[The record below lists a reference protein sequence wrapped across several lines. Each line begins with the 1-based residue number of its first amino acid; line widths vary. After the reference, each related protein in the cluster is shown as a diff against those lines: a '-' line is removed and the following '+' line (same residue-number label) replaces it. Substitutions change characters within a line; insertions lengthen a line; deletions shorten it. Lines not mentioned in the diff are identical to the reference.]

1 MPLLPRIGPG
11 EVVPLRRV
19 RPDEIGGGAGQAA
32 LSDAAQTLG
41 ATTARLIDAERQAD
55 VARAEVGYGAKLAE
69 IAQAIDQEPDVDARE
84 AKFEEARRSIADEF
98 RQGLRGQK
106 YQADFDQ
113 RAFQLGERAKLAV
126 REGVIRKRLDNAR
139 GGVIESVDK
148 FDRLIEHSESDQ
160 LTKGYVFARSNILDA
175 GVASGAVSAAE
186 RAQIEERSRVALE
199 AVEMRKG
206 SQDRAD
212 AIVAGGGSI
221 TAQLKAAREI
231 EDPQMRDLVTA
242 RVKDMNQE
250 AKLAENE
257 AKEAQ
262 QDQVIKAAYGGE
274 LTHEQ
279 LQAMDVPAGLRQ
291 TAENILAQRTARGQ
305 PITVKTDQAVKH
317 DLIDVFTNPRRA
329 DEAAKTDPMAYADR
343 LNAEDLNTMRDL
355 KAGKFERQ
363 EPLINAKVNER
374 VRAFLQKKTTA
385 TPEEKQQSIL
395 YRQAVG
401 EAVESERLRLGRVN
415 LSDDEIDA
423 VVDKQLETI
432 AIPEVDYVF
441 EWTRGTDT
449 VKRYTQTGQFVQGVP
464 ADDHVRI
471 RTEFLAADPT
481 PPTDAEIRQRY
492 IEELEAAQ

>member
-1 MPLLPRIGPG
+1 MPEIPRFGPG
-11 EVVPLRRV
+11 RVVPLARV
-19 RPDEIGGGAGQAA
+19 QPGDVGGGRGTAALGQAIGGV
-32 LSDAAQTLG
+32 
-41 ATTARLIDAERQAD
+41 AD
-55 VARAEVGYGAKLAE
+55 VAAHIRVAEQTANVARAIAGTNAE
-69 IAQAIDQEPDVDARE
+69 LDAVRLEIDQDPKHEDWEKTFQARRQAIVG
-84 AKFEEARRSIADEF
+84 KF
-98 RQGLRGQK
+98 RQEIQGAEF
-106 YQADFDQ
+106 QADFDT
-113 RAFQLGERAKLAV
+113 RVFAIGERQALAV

-148 FDRLIEHSESDQ
+148 FDRMIEHSESDQ
-160 LTKGYVFARSNILDA
+160 LTKGYAFARSNILDA
-175 GVASGAVSAAE
+175 GVASGAISAAE
-186 RAQIEERSRVALE
+186 RAQIEERSRTALE

-206 SQDRAD
+206 SQERAD

-305 PITVKTDQAVKH
+305 PITVKTNQAVKH
-317 DLIDVFTNPRRA
+317 ELIDVFTNPRRA
-329 DEAAKTDPMAYADR
+329 DEAAKTDPMAYADQ
-343 LNAEDLNTMRDL
+343 LSAGDLNTMRDL

-385 TPEEKQQSIL
+385 TPKEKQQSIL

-401 EAVESERLRLGRVN
+401 EAIESERLRLGRVN

-432 AIPEVDYVF
+432 AIPEVDYLF

-449 VKRYTQTGQFVQGVP
+449 VKRYTQTGQFVLGVP
-464 ADDHVRI
+464 ADDHVRLRAKFQANGIANPSDEAI
-471 RTEFLAADPT
+471 RRA
-481 PPTDAEIRQRY
+481 Y
-492 IEELEAAQ
+492 VEELEGEP